1 MNLNSRL
8 IACTHPTTNLTA
20 YIQDD
25 GEVFITDALICDIL
39 DIDQEHLD
47 MLIAR
52 CDDPNLYNR
61 IKDHPEL
68 STIGGIQRISA
79 LRNAIDFVAIVRVWN
94 PISAEDKDRKEDM
107 IYEMAELGVIDYFN
121 LACGRGDLARPFENF
136 ELEDEID
143 ELKETIAQLQ
153 AANEQ
158 AIKLLETLF
167 AKREES
173 LDLSKTLVAEKKR
186 KSSKH

>member
-8 IACTHPTTNLTA
+8 IASTHPKTNLTA

-25 GEVFITDALICDIL
+25 GEVFITDTLICDIL

-47 MLIAR
+47 MLIDR

-68 STIGGIQRISA
+68 ATIGGIQRISG
-79 LRNAIDFVAIVRVWN
+79 LRNVIGFVAIVRVWN
-94 PISAEDKDRKEDM
+94 PLSAEDKEHKENM
-107 IYEMAELGVIDYFN
+107 VYEMAELGVIDYFN

-136 ELEDEID
+136 ELEDEIED
-143 ELKETIAQLQ
+143 LKETISQLQ
-153 AANEQ
+153 TANEQ
-158 AIKLLETLF
+158 AIKLLKTLF
-167 AKREES
+167 DKREEAF
-173 LDLSKTLVAEKKR
+173 DLAKPLVAEKKR
-186 KSSKH
+186 KSRKH